1 MKHTIA
7 VIVENKSG
15 VLTRIA
21 GLFSRRSFNID
32 SLSVGATDNP
42 DYSRMTITV
51 HGDRDVLEQV
61 IKQLSKLI
69 NVIRVSELD
78 ASESVEREL
87 AIIKVSAD
95 KESRSEIM
103 QIVNIFR
110 AKIIDVSHRSMIIE
124 VTGDEEKIDA
134 MVQLLRQFGIK
145 EIART
150 GKVSHKGDSPH
161 RQSIDGEGSEGSQ
174 GLRIRGLPDTA

>member
-21 GLFSRRSFNID
+21 GLFSRRSFNIE

-51 HGDRDVLEQV
+51 QGDEDVIEQV

-78 ASESVEREL
+78 PSESVEREL
-87 AIIKVSAD
+87 AVIKVSAD
-95 KESRSEIM
+95 RDKRGEII
-103 QIVNIFR
+103 QIANIFR
-110 AKIIDVSHRSMIIE
+110 ANIIDVSSRSMIIE

-134 MVQLLRQFGIK
+134 IIALLRQFGIK
-145 EIART
+145 ELART
-150 GKVSHKGDSPH
+150 GKVSMV
-161 RQSIDGEGSEGSQ
+161 
-174 GLRIRGLPDTA
+174 RGMRVVRA

>member
-51 HGDRDVLEQV
+51 HGDKDVLEQV

-69 NVIRVSELD
+69 NVIRVSEL
-78 ASESVEREL
+78 APGESVEREL
-87 AIIKVSAD
+87 AVIKVSAD
-95 KESRSEIM
+95 RESRSEIM

-110 AKIIDVSHRSMIIE
+110 AKIIDVSAKSMIIE
-124 VTGDEEKIDA
+124 TTGDEEKIDA
-134 MVQLLRQFGIK
+134 IIQLLRQFGIK
-145 EIART
+145 ELART
-150 GKVSHKGDSPH
+150 GKVSMV
-161 RQSIDGEGSEGSQ
+161 
-174 GLRIRGLPDTA
+174 RGARVVKI

>member
-69 NVIRVSELD
+69 NVIRVSEME
-78 ASESVEREL
+78 AGESIEREL

-124 VTGDEEKIDA
+124 VTGDEEKVDA
-134 MVQLLRQFGIK
+134 IVQLLRQFGIK
-145 EIART
+145 EMART
-150 GKVSHKGDSPH
+150 GKVSMV
-161 RQSIDGEGSEGSQ
+161 
-174 GLRIRGLPDTA
+174 RGARVIKA

>member
-7 VIVENKSG
+7 VIVENRAG

-42 DYSRMTITV
+42 DYSRMTIAV
-51 HGDRDVLEQV
+51 QGDDVVLEQV

-69 NVIRVSELD
+69 NVIRVSQLEPE
-78 ASESVEREL
+78 ESVEREL
-87 AIIKVSAD
+87 AIVKVSAD
-95 KESRSEIM
+95 RDSRSEIM

-110 AKIIDVSHRSMIIE
+110 AKIIDVSARSMIIE

-134 MVQLLRQFGIK
+134 IIQLLRQFGVK
-145 EIART
+145 ELART
-150 GKVSHKGDSPH
+150 GKVSMV
-161 RQSIDGEGSEGSQ
+161 
-174 GLRIRGLPDTA
+174 RGTRVIKA

>member
-7 VIVENKSG
+7 VIVENKAG

-32 SLSVGATDNP
+32 SLSVGATENP

-78 ASESVEREL
+78 PSESIEREL

-134 MVQLLRQFGIK
+134 IVQLLRQFGIK

-150 GKVSHKGDSPH
+150 GKVSMV
-161 RQSIDGEGSEGSQ
+161 
-174 GLRIRGLPDTA
+174 RGARVIKA

>member
-7 VIVENKSG
+7 VVVENKSG

-42 DYSRMTITV
+42 DYSRMTMTV
-51 HGDRDVLEQV
+51 EGDRDVLEQV

-87 AIIKVSAD
+87 AVIKVNAD

-110 AKIIDVSHRSMIIE
+110 AKIIDVSHRTMIIE
-124 VTGDEEKIDA
+124 VTGDEEKVDA
-134 MVQLLRQFGIK
+134 IVQLLRQFGIK
-145 EIART
+145 EMART
-150 GKVSHKGDSPH
+150 GKVSM
-161 RQSIDGEGSEGSQ
+161 
-174 GLRIRGLPDTA
+174 IRGARVIKA

>member
-42 DYSRMTITV
+42 EYSRMTITV

-69 NVIRVSELD
+69 NVIRVSEME
-78 ASESVEREL
+78 AGESIEREL

-134 MVQLLRQFGIK
+134 IVQLLRQFGIK
-145 EIART
+145 EMART
-150 GKVSHKGDSPH
+150 GKVSMV
-161 RQSIDGEGSEGSQ
+161 
-174 GLRIRGLPDTA
+174 RGARVIKA

>member
-32 SLSVGATDNP
+32 SLSVGSTDNP

-51 HGDRDVLEQV
+51 HGDKDVLEQV

-69 NVIRVSELD
+69 NVIRVSEL
-78 ASESVEREL
+78 APGESVEREL
-87 AIIKVSAD
+87 AVIKVSAD
-95 KESRSEIM
+95 RESRSEIM

-110 AKIIDVSHRSMIIE
+110 AKIIDVSAKSMIIE
-124 VTGDEEKIDA
+124 ATGDEDKIDA
-134 MVQLLRQFGIK
+134 IIQLLRQFGIK
-145 EIART
+145 ELART
-150 GKVSHKGDSPH
+150 GKVSMV
-161 RQSIDGEGSEGSQ
+161 
-174 GLRIRGLPDTA
+174 RGARVVKA

>member
-1 MKHTIA
+1 MRHTIA

-51 HGDRDVLEQV
+51 EGDKDVLEQV
-61 IKQLSKLI
+61 IKQLSKLV
-69 NVIRVSELD
+69 NVIRVSEL
-78 ASESVEREL
+78 APSESVEREL
-87 AIIKVSAD
+87 AVIKVTAD
-95 KESRSEIM
+95 KDSRGEIM

-110 AKIIDVSHRSMIIE
+110 AKIIDVSARSMIIE

-134 MVQLLRQFGIK
+134 IVQLLRQFGIK
-145 EIART
+145 EMART
-150 GKVSHKGDSPH
+150 GKVSM
-161 RQSIDGEGSEGSQ
+161 
-174 GLRIRGLPDTA
+174 IRGTRVIKA

>member
-32 SLSVGATDNP
+32 SLSVGGTDNP
-42 DYSRMTITV
+42 DYSRMTISV
-51 HGDRDVLEQV
+51 RGDRDVLEQV

-78 ASESVEREL
+78 PSESVEREL
-87 AIIKVSAD
+87 ALIKVSAD
-95 KESRSEIM
+95 KQNRSEIM

-134 MVQLLRQFGIK
+134 ITQMLRQFGIK
-145 EIART
+145 ELVRT
-150 GKVSHKGDSPH
+150 GRISMVRGA
-161 RQSIDGEGSEGSQ
+161 RSIK
-174 GLRIRGLPDTA
+174 A

>member
-51 HGDRDVLEQV
+51 NGDRDILEQV

-87 AIIKVSAD
+87 AVIKVNAD

-134 MVQLLRQFGIK
+134 IVQLLRQFGIK

-150 GKVSHKGDSPH
+150 GKVSMV
-161 RQSIDGEGSEGSQ
+161 
-174 GLRIRGLPDTA
+174 RGARVIKA